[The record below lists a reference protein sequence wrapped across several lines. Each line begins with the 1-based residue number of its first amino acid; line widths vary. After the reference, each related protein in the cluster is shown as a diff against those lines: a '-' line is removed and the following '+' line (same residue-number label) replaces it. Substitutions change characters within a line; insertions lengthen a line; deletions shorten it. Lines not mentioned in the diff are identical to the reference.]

1 MCSEGEKEEEWFR
14 LLRRNWEIFHVKVS
28 LISVVLDRVEN
39 GYMGVFAI
47 VLNTVMSRSSDTVLN
62 ATFS

>member
-1 MCSEGEKEEEWFR
+1 MCSEGETEEEWFR
-14 LLRRNWEIFHVKVS
+14 LLTCNCEIFHVKVL

-39 GYMGVFAI
+39 GYTSVSAI

-62 ATFS
+62 ASII